1 MVVEVAKLSMT
12 ADTTGLKSAIPVLD
26 NLVAAGKRAQT
37 TSAQLRAEIA
47 QTDAALKALKAS
59 GNASKTEID
68 SLGSALTGLRVKLAS
83 SKAESMGLAN
93 EMHAMKSASSV
104 AGHSVGNLT
113 AQLFDIGVMM
123 QQGQNPFV
131 LMVQQGSQIAQVMG
145 SMGAGGAMAALKA
158 SIVQLINPM
167 NLAIFA
173 VVGITAAVV
182 PMIASFLTGGEE
194 AKSLGDSMGD
204 LAKRV
209 DAYVSAVDKVQM
221 SSSKMI
227 ETYGKESDSIRK
239 LLLDMAKLE
248 ERKTLAAQRAAADSV
263 KLEAGISNNADSAVG
278 SQKNLADMFD
288 LSIWSSEARSHIND
302 VIAAF
307 DELNNA
313 GTLEEQLAV
322 AEQLRAKFEELA
334 MGSGNVSDAEAA
346 ILEPLGQIIL
356 ELTKAVDAQD
366 DLSISAEETE
376 RRAELVRAKAAEINN
391 TIASADGS
399 ALQQAFAS
407 AFPAANQLLGIANA
421 IRSALSLGNA
431 IKSLNTQ
438 GLASQY
444 ASYGA
449 GRKAFEDA
457 AKASGSLYTPY
468 DYPKVE
474 DFGGSAPPGRPM
486 DLGVPESSG
495 GGSGGGG
502 GGGGGRS
509 DAAKEAE
516 KQAEAIKKVNE
527 SLQSEIEL
535 VGASDEARRLHQEL
549 QKAGVTIYS
558 EEGQKI
564 AELVNKL
571 TELEQ
576 KQKLVAETMKGI
588 ENAAQGFF
596 VGVLSGAKDLG
607 SAIADL
613 LRQLGNLFLNQAFK
627 MLWEGKGGTGGIG
640 GWLAGLFDAGGNIPA
655 GQVGVVAEK
664 RPEFVNGKLVNRPT
678 LVSGPAQVTGGYA
691 SANIL
696 DRAMKSVPSMN
707 NSRRYGQSQPA
718 PQISLHAPPVVV
730 LDDPRKID
738 DYNRSLRGE
747 RAYARNRRRL
757 TNA

>member
-1 MVVEVAKLSMT
+1 MVDVARLSLT

-37 TSAQLRAEIA
+37 TSAQLRAQIA
-47 QTDAALKALKAS
+47 QTDAELRSLKAS
-59 GNASKTEID
+59 GNGTKVSIDGLTAS
-68 SLGSALTGLRVKLAS
+68 LVNLRVKLAN
-83 SKAESMGLAN
+83 SKAESMNLASQ
-93 EMHAMKSASSV
+93 MHAMKGASSV

-123 QQGQNPFV
+123 QAGQNPFV
-131 LMVQQGSQIAQVMG
+131 MMVQQGSQIAQVMG
-145 SMGAGGAMAALKA
+145 PMGAKGAIAALGA
-158 SIVQLINPM
+158 SITQLINPM
-167 NLAIFA
+167 NLVIFA
-173 VVGITAAVV
+173 SVGIAAAVV
-182 PMIASFLTGGEE
+182 PIIANWLMAGKEVET
-194 AKSLGDSMGD
+194 
-204 LAKRV
+204 
-209 DAYVSAVDKVQM
+209 YTDKVERLKEATEAYAAAGQAAIAPVDVLAE
-221 SSSKMI
+221 K
-227 ETYGKESDSIRK
+227 YGS
-239 LLLDMAKLE
+239 LAMVAAMALNE
-248 ERKTLAAQRAAADSV
+248 DAERKKQQAMLELSGTVDMLANSFGGLYGQEVNIGGQVGVIVPALQELQVQFNFTERAASQFLGLLRN
-263 KLEAGISNNADSAVG
+263 LEDAQGPI
-278 SQKNLADMFD
+278 Q
-288 LSIWSSEARSHIND
+288 
-302 VIAAF
+302 
-307 DELNNA
+307 
-313 GTLEEQLAV
+313 T
-322 AEQLRAKFEELA
+322 
-334 MGSGNVSDAEAA
+334 AEAA
-346 ILEPLGQIIL
+346 RALREWLEQAYGSAEKMPLKMQ
-356 ELTKAVDAQD
+356 ELYNGLNDST
-366 DLSISAEETE
+366 ISA
-376 RRAELVRAKAAEINN
+376 AELQGTLDLVAGTADRVDQVAAQINR

-399 ALQQAFAS
+399 ALQAAFAS

-444 ASYGA
+444 AQYGA
-449 GRKAFEDA
+449 GRAAFDAA

-474 DFGGSAPPGRPM
+474 NFGGGPPPGRPM
-486 DLGVPESSG
+486 DLGVPKASG
-495 GGSGGGG
+495 GA
-502 GGGGGRS
+502 GGGRS
-509 DAAKEAE
+509 QAATDAEKEAE
-516 KQAEAIKKVNE
+516 AIQKVVDK
-527 SLQSEIEL
+527 LQSEIDM
-535 VGASDEARRLHQEL
+535 VGKSEEARRLHQEL
-549 QKAGVTIYS
+549 QKAGVDIYS

-564 AELVNKL
+564 AELVERL
-571 TELEQ
+571 TELEA
-576 KQKLVAETMKGI
+576 KQKLVAETMRGI

-596 VGVLSGAKDLG
+596 VGVLSGAKDLQT
-607 SAIADL
+607 AIGDL
-613 LRQLGNLFLNQAFK
+613 LRELGNLFLNQAFK

>member
-1 MVVEVAKLSMT
+1 MVEVAKLALT
-12 ADTTGLKSAIPVLD
+12 ADTTGLKSAVPVLD

-37 TSAQLRAEIA
+37 TSAQLRSEIA
-47 QTDAALKALKAS
+47 QTDASLKALKAS
-59 GNASKTEID
+59 GNASKMELDGLSST
-68 SLGSALTGLRVKLAS
+68 LTGLRVKLAN
-83 SKAESMGLAN
+83 SKAESMGLASQ
-93 EMHAMKSASSV
+93 MHAMKSASSV

-145 SMGAGGAMAALKA
+145 PMGAGGAMAALKA

-194 AKSLGDSMGD
+194 AKTLGDNMED

-227 ETYGKESDSIRK
+227 ETYGKESESIRE

-263 KLEAGISNNADSAVG
+263 KSEAGIYDNINSAVG

-313 GTLEEQLAV
+313 GTLGEQLAA

-334 MGSGNVSDAEAA
+334 MSSGDVSDAEAA

-407 AFPAANQLLGIANA
+407 AFPAASQLLGMAQDIISTLN
-421 IRSALSLGNA
+421 RGSALAAQMQFDKGN
-431 IKSLNTQ
+431 K
-438 GLASQY
+438 QY
-444 ASYGA
+444 G
-449 GRKAFEDA
+449 GRGGDPRQFMGTGPQPFKYNE
-457 AKASGSLYTPY
+457 GI
-468 DYPKVE
+468 E

-486 DLGVPESSG
+486 DLGVPKSSG
-495 GGSGGGG
+495 GGSGG

-516 KQAEAIKKVNE
+516 KQAEAIKKVND

-640 GWLAGLFDAGGNIPA
+640 GWLAGFFDAGGNIPA

>member
-1 MVVEVAKLSMT
+1 MVEVAKLSLT
-12 ADTTGLKSAIPVLD
+12 ADTMGLKSAIPVLD

-37 TSAQLRAEIA
+37 TSAQLRSEIA
-47 QTDAALKALKAS
+47 QTDASLKALKAS
-59 GNASKTEID
+59 GNASKMELDGLSST
-68 SLGSALTGLRVKLAS
+68 LTGLRVKLAN
-83 SKAESMGLAN
+83 SKAESMGLASQ
-93 EMHAMKSASSV
+93 MHAMKSASSV

-145 SMGAGGAMAALKA
+145 PMGAGGALAALKA
-158 SIVQLINPM
+158 SVIQLINPM
-167 NLAIFA
+167 NLVIFA
-173 VVGITAAVV
+173 AVGITAAIV
-182 PMIASFLTGGEE
+182 PMVASFFTGGEE
-194 AKSLGDSMGD
+194 AKSLGDNMEE

-209 DAYVSAVDKVQM
+209 DAYVGAVEKVKM
-221 SSSKMI
+221 SSTQMI
-227 ETYGKESDSIRK
+227 EIYGKESEAIRA
-239 LLLDMAKLE
+239 LILDMAALE
-248 ERKTLAAQRAAADSV
+248 ERKVLAAQAAAAESA
-263 KLEAGISNNADSAVG
+263 KTQAGIFDDAASGVA
-278 SQKNLADMFD
+278 SQKNLAEMFD
-288 LSIWSSEARSHIND
+288 LSIWSSEARRHIND

-307 DELNNA
+307 NELESA
-313 GTLEEQLAV
+313 GTLEQQLAA
-322 AEQLRAKFEELA
+322 AEALRTKFEEMA
-334 MGSGNVSDAEAA
+334 MSSGDISDAEAA
-346 ILEPLGQIIL
+346 ILGPLGEIIL
-356 ELTKAVDAQD
+356 ELTRAVDAQD

-376 RRAELVRAKAAEINN
+376 RRAEAVRAKAAEINS

-421 IRSALSLGNA
+421 IRSALSLGSA
-431 IKSLNTQ
+431 VSALNKQ

-474 DFGGSAPPGRPM
+474 DFGGKAPPGRPM
-486 DLGVPESSG
+486 DLGVPKSS
-495 GGSGGGG
+495 GG

-527 SLQSEIEL
+527 SLKSEIEL

>member
-1 MVVEVAKLSMT
+1 VVDVAKLSLA
-12 ADTTGLKSAIPVLD
+12 ADTTGLKSAVPVLD

-47 QTDAALKALKAS
+47 QADAALKALKAS
-59 GNASKTEID
+59 GTASKTEID
-68 SLGSALTGLRVKLAS
+68 SLGSSLTALRVKLAN

-113 AQLFDIGVMM
+113 AQLFDVGVMM
-123 QQGQNPFV
+123 QAGQNPFV

-145 SMGAGGAMAALKA
+145 PMGAGGALAALKA
-158 SIVQLINPM
+158 SVVQLINPM
-167 NLAIFA
+167 NLVIFA
-173 VVGITAAVV
+173 AVGITAAIA
-182 PMIASFLTGGEE
+182 PMIAGFFTGGEE

-307 DELNNA
+307 DELNSA
-313 GTLEEQLAV
+313 GTLEEQLAA

-334 MGSGNVSDAEAA
+334 MSSGNVSDAEAA

-376 RRAELVRAKAAEINN
+376 RRAELVRAKAAEINS

-399 ALQQAFAS
+399 ALQAAFAS

-421 IRSALSLGNA
+421 IRGALSLSSA
-431 IKSLNTQ
+431 MSSLNKQ
-438 GLASQY
+438 GLAAQYSQ
-444 ASYGA
+444 YGA
-449 GRKAFEDA
+449 GRAAFDAA
-457 AKASGSLYTPY
+457 AKASGPLYTPY

-474 DFGGSAPPGRPM
+474 DFGGGPPPGRPM
-486 DLGVPESSG
+486 DLGVA
-495 GGSGGGG
+495 GSKGGGG

-509 DAAKEAE
+509 DEAKEAE
-516 KQAEAIKKVNE
+516 KQAKAIKKVTE
-527 SLQSEIEL
+527 SLQSEIDM
-535 VGASDEARRLHQEL
+535 VGKSEEARRLHQEL
-549 QKAGVTIYS
+549 QRAGVTIYS

-564 AELVNKL
+564 AELVEKL
-571 TELEQ
+571 TELEA

-588 ENAAQGFF
+588 ESAAQGFF
-596 VGVLSGAKDLG
+596 VGVLSGAKDLQT
-607 SAIADL
+607 AIGDL

-627 MLWEGKGGTGGIG
+627 MLWDGKAGGNGGLG
-640 GWLAGLFDAGGNIPA
+640 GLLAGLFDSGGRIPA

-664 RPEFVNGKLVNRPT
+664 RPEFVNGKLVTRPT
-678 LVSGPAQVTGGYA
+678 LVAGPANVTGGSSTAGILERA
-691 SANIL
+691 SKGVSFA
-696 DRAMKSVPSMN
+696 RPGMQRGVAA
-707 NSRRYGQSQPA
+707 PA
-718 PQISLHAPPVVV
+718 PQISLTPAPVVV

-738 DYNRSLRGE
+738 DYNRSLSGE
-747 RAYARNRRRL
+747 RAYSRNRRRL